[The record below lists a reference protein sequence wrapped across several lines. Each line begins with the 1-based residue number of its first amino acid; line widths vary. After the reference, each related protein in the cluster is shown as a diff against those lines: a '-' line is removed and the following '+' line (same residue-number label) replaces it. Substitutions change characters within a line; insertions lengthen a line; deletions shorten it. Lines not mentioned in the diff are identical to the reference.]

1 MLGDRFVL
9 SQLSL
14 ALKLI
19 TVQVSA
25 SNDIYHL
32 LPNPWDSLW
41 KATGWNIWPLQ
52 HHVYDLC
59 CDSLGRAKAGERNT
73 YNLLHCR
80 VALMAVKDRA
90 LVSVALNI
98 ALCC

>member
-32 LPNPWDSLW
+32 LPNP
-41 KATGWNIWPLQ
+41 
-52 HHVYDLC
+52 
-59 CDSLGRAKAGERNT
+59 
-73 YNLLHCR
+73 
-80 VALMAVKDRA
+80 
-90 LVSVALNI
+90 
-98 ALCC
+98 